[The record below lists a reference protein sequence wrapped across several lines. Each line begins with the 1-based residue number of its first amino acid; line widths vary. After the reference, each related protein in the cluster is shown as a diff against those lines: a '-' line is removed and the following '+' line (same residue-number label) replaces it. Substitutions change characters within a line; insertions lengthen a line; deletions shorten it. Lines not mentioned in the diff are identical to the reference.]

1 MFIGQRSALMAF
13 ALFVLL
19 ANPSWAQSV
28 NTEQAPAVSR
38 AGTAVEG
45 VFDAERRTPPQ
56 VMAVPDEEVAAP
68 AAVAPGIVYL
78 CDSSGRLGTFN
89 LKTKKVTVIGNM
101 GTVLTDIGFH
111 PNGTLY
117 GLTFSQFYR
126 VNPATAQITKVGGGF
141 GSTGGVN
148 ALTFNKAGQVFSQP
162 LGFAASYN
170 RSGIFLIN
178 PATGGI
184 SLGYSVTPSQLSAG
198 DFAFTGQHLYFST
211 SNRLLI
217 DFDFA
222 TGHYSSHPVSIVNL
236 YGLVVPAAGQLV
248 GFAGT
253 KAYQINPNTGA
264 STVLA
269 DFTNKGLQQIYGAA
283 IKKFF

>member
-1 MFIGQRSALMAF
+1 MLTKLRSAL
-13 ALFVLL
+13 L
-19 ANPSWAQSV
+19 AIVSLVSLSAPSWAQSV
-28 NTEQAPAVSR
+28 DADAPVAVNR
-38 AGTAVEG
+38 AGAPVKG
-45 VFDAERRTPPQ
+45 VFDAERLTPPE
-56 VMAVPDEEVAAP
+56 VLAEPDEAVVAP
-68 AAVAPGIVYL
+68 AAAPGLVYL
-78 CDSSGRLGTFN
+78 CDSAGRLGTFN
-89 LKTKKVTVIGNM
+89 LKTKKVTLIGNM

-117 GLTFSQFYR
+117 GVTFSRFYR
-126 VNPATAQITKVGGGF
+126 VNPTNAALTPIGGGF
-141 GSTGGVN
+141 GSTGGIN

-162 LGFAASYN
+162 QGFAASFN

-184 SLGYSVTPSQLSAG
+184 SLGFSVTPSQLSAG
-198 DFAFTGQHLYFST
+198 DFAFNGSHLYFST

-217 DFDFA
+217 DFNFA
-222 TGHYSSHPVSIVNL
+222 TSTYASRPVSIVNL

-253 KAYQINPNTGA
+253 KAYRINPNTGA
-264 STVLA
+264 STLLA